1 MLSGPLESQIHCGV
15 FSKILTYSY
24 VLMTFENAVRAFAVA
39 KGDSKG
45 NPRKTDKSL
54 LQRLRG
60 SGACTLS
67 GGLF

>member
-1 MLSGPLESQIHCGV
+1 
-15 FSKILTYSY
+15 
-24 VLMTFENAVRAFAVA
+24 MTFENAVRAFAVA